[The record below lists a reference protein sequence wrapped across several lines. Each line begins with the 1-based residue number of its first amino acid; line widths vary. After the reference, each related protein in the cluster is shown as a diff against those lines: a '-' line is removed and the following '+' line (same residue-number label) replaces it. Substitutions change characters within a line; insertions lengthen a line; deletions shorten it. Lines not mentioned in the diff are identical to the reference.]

1 MGFIHLHKKC
11 SVEAA
16 KILRDA
22 AIKAGAPENCIL
34 WIEEP
39 SVTATTLLMNHP
51 GINLILATGGSGM
64 VKSAYSSGKPALG
77 VGPGNVPCYIDKTAK
92 LKTSVNDLVLS
103 KSFDNGMICA
113 SEQSVIVNEE
123 IKEEFENLMKKAG
136 CYFLS
141 EEETNR
147 LRDTMFIKEKD
158 GALNS
163 AIVGQSPYKIAGEA
177 GIEVP
182 KETKILVLKENGVG
196 IEYPFSKEK
205 LSPVLA
211 YYIVK
216 IQR

>member
-1 MGFIHLHKKC
+1 
-11 SVEAA
+11 
-16 KILRDA
+16 
-22 AIKAGAPENCIL
+22 
-34 WIEEP
+34 
-39 SVTATTLLMNHP
+39 MNHP

-64 VKSAYSSGKPALG
+64 VKSAYSCGKPALG
-77 VGPGNVPCYIDKTAK
+77 VEIGNVPCYIDKSTK

-113 SEQSVIVNEE
+113 SEQSVIVDEE

-177 GIEVP
+177 GIS
-182 KETKILVLKENGVG
+182 TKRN
-196 IEYPFSKEK
+196 
-205 LSPVLA
+205 
-211 YYIVK
+211 
-216 IQR
+216 